1 MTAGSTHGDGQ
12 HRDPNASIKRALG
25 ELGARM
31 RGAFE
36 GQDTRYG
43 PFRVLQ
49 LVATGGVAEVFA
61 AARDGEP
68 DDGDA
73 LRYAVK
79 VLKPGVEA
87 EEVLK
92 RFARERD
99 ILAALAHRSIVQV
112 VDSGVTADGR
122 PWIAMPLIDGPPITV
137 AADERRLTLDAR
149 IALFA
154 DALAAVAAAHD
165 SGVLHRDLKPA
176 NILVDGADGRL
187 VPRVIDFGIARAMD
201 GRHVRLTPESIAH
214 RLGTPD
220 YMAPEQWEYG
230 IGACEKQSDVFAL
243 GIVLG
248 ELMAGVLPR
257 DGEPVKSRGQRP
269 APPLAPSKALLRLSA
284 LDAVRANELAARR
297 GFADADACARALAA
311 RVDTV
316 VAKATA
322 ADPAARF
329 ADAGAMR
336 AALLK

>member
-1 MTAGSTHGDGQ
+1 MTAGDRAG
-12 HRDPNASIKRALG
+12 RDPNASIKRALG
-25 ELGARM
+25 ELGAHV
-31 RGAFE
+31 RGAFDDA
-36 GQDTRYG
+36 GVARYG
-43 PFRVLQ
+43 AFRVLQ

-61 AARDGEP
+61 AARDGES

-79 VLKPGVEA
+79 VLKPGVEG

-92 RFARERD
+92 RFARERE
-99 ILAALAHRSIVQV
+99 ILAELAHRSIVQII
-112 VDSGVTADGR
+112 DSGVTADGR

-165 SGVLHRDLKPA
+165 AGVLHRDLKPA
-176 NILVDGADGRL
+176 NILVEGADGRL
-187 VPRVIDFGIARAMD
+187 VPRIIDFGVARAMD

-230 IGACEKQSDVFAL
+230 IGACEKPSDVFAL

-248 ELMAGVLPR
+248 ELACGVLPR
-257 DGEPVKSRGQRP
+257 DGAPVKSRGQRP
-269 APPLAPSKALLRLSA
+269 APPLAPSKALLGLA
-284 LDAVRANELAARR
+284 ATDAARARDLAARR
-297 GFADADACARALAA
+297 GFADVDACARAIAA
-311 RVDTV
+311 RIDPIFV
-316 VAKATA
+316 KATA
-322 ADPAARF
+322 AEAPARY

-336 AALLK
+336 AMLARA